1 LSFLSRGKQPRRGI
15 ADNLGMSLPRAIVPG
30 RRYMITRRCSERRFF
45 MRPDKE
51 TNNAFIYCLAL
62 AARKTSVSIVC
73 AGTMSNRYHAILVD
87 SQGKLPQ
94 FLEHFHKFYAKH
106 QNALRGRWEAFWAS
120 EQTSVVELINH
131 EDVIKKM
138 VYAITNP
145 VAGHLVEKVHHWPGV
160 ESLTAIEHNKPLTAT
175 KPIRFFDPENDDL
188 PDAIALHFLR
198 APGYENLSQAEYTK
212 LLRDK
217 VAEAEQKAAAERR
230 ENGIKLLGRKG
241 VSSQPWSDCSGTH
254 EPRRKLSPRV
264 ACKNTWARVEALQRN
279 QSFIDRYREA
289 RADHLAGR
297 ETIFPA
303 GTWWLHRFACVK
315 CADAGATAPPPS

>member
-1 LSFLSRGKQPRRGI
+1 
-15 ADNLGMSLPRAIVPG
+15 M
-30 RRYMITRRCSERRFF
+30 
-45 MRPDKE
+45 
-51 TNNAFIYCLAL
+51 
-62 AARKTSVSIVC
+62 
-73 AGTMSNRYHAILVD
+73 
-87 SQGKLPQ
+87 
-94 FLEHFHKFYAKH
+94 
-106 QNALRGRWEAFWAS
+106 
-120 EQTSVVELINH
+120 VELINH